1 MLPLMLKM
9 YVGRLG
15 DAGAP
20 LQPRIDSE
28 IANHLGYVEYSLKG
42 VQFLV
47 DDKFSAA
54 DVQMSFVGEVAGAFG
69 LHSGYPNLDAWVA
82 RLHSRS
88 AYQSAIQRGGPYGMA
103 TN

>member
-9 YVGRLG
+9 YVARLG

-28 IANHLGYVEYSLKG
+28 IANHLGYVEQSLDG
-42 VQFLV
+42 VQYLV
-47 DDKFSAA
+47 GNAFSAA

-69 LHSGYPNLDAWVA
+69 LRSSFPNLDAWID
-82 RLHSRS
+82 RLHARP
-88 AYQSAIQRGGPYGMA
+88 AYQAAIERGGPYGMA
-103 TN
+103 N